1 MSKRTWL
8 YAALTLSG
16 GFIGG
21 VAATQLAPSAA
32 IAARAA
38 RSVKA
43 GAFVLVDSAG
53 TKRAALQMTD
63 DSSSEL
69 VMYDAS
75 GRERANILVTKDGVG
90 TIGFSE
96 SMGAPKVLIG
106 AAPGGRDGV
115 TLYGHNNK
123 LLAGLTVGTNDE
135 SSLTLYDP
143 NSGRARAGLGV
154 ATDGSPALVLFDS
167 NGKDRAEL
175 HVRPSGKPGL
185 ALADESGKS
194 IAGLP
199 AKAPASEQ

>member
-1 MSKRTWL
+1 MSKRPWL

-21 VAATQLAPSAA
+21 VAAMQLAPSVA
-32 IAARAA
+32 IAARTA
-38 RSVKA
+38 RSIKA
-43 GAFVLVDSAG
+43 SEFVLVDKDG
-53 TKRAALQMTD
+53 TKRAALQMTN

-75 GRERANILVTKDGVG
+75 GRARANIQVTKNGVG

-96 SMGAPKVLIG
+96 DMGAPKVLIG

-115 TLYGHNNK
+115 TLYGANNK
-123 LLAGLTVGTNDE
+123 LLAGLTVGNNNE

-154 ATDGSPALVLFDS
+154 ASDGSPALVLFDG
-167 NGKDRAEL
+167 NGRDRAEL

-185 ALADESGKS
+185 ALADENGKT
-194 IAGLP
+194 IAGMP
-199 AKAPASEQ
+199 AKEQPSAQ